1 MVVGVSLGGLRV
13 ECEGRWG
20 NTNVSRPSVW
30 SAGAQKE
37 APPRLP
43 PPSRLREKVHLGPS
57 CLVRTG
63 DPVAAKGE
71 RDVQGHSLE
80 RARRPEGGGGLV
92 GSEQT
97 ELTSLLRGGPG
108 REPKCKDPA
117 GQEPTA
123 QAGNALGCNVP
134 SGHKMAMERC
144 KRLSPFRKYF

>member
-1 MVVGVSLGGLRV
+1 MRGQMGQHQRQPPLCVVSGGA
-13 ECEGRWG
+13 EG
-20 NTNVSRPSVW
+20 
-30 SAGAQKE
+30 SA
-37 APPRLP
+37 PRLP
-43 PPSRLREKVHLGPS
+43 PPPPSRVREKVHLGPS

-80 RARRPEGGGGLV
+80 RARRPERGGGLV

-97 ELTSLLRGGPG
+97 ELTSLLRGGLG

-117 GQEPTA
+117 GQEPAA